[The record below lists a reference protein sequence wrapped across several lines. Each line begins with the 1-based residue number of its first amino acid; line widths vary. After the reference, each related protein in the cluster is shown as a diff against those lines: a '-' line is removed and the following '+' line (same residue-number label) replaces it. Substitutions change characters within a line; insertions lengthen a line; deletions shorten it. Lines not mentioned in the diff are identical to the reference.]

1 MNANGVRSAG
11 RSLFICVV
19 CVHSRTAF
27 LLLSLQRAG
36 FAKSRTSRAQ
46 DFHSLFRE
54 SVVSRGETHP
64 RMIAGMSKP
73 LAVARR

>member
-1 MNANGVRSAG
+1 MACVAPVARSSFA
-11 RSLFICVV
+11 FIR
-19 CVHSRTAF
+19 VHSRTAL